1 MSLSSSTKR
10 PLRRSDSSSSY
21 WELIDSIC
29 ATIRYSPTLDTALA
43 AAAREIVSHFD
54 ADRCAIV
61 ILDERRA
68 STISHYLSS
77 DFDTMTSQQVVPID
91 YEITSKLAAECD
103 PAGVMELI
111 SNSEIFD
118 VLSCNDETLSDDW
131 QIAPLVAAPIALDS
145 EVIGAI
151 IAYGIKSRKR
161 SAQRNRL
168 IQYAA
173 FNLGLKVS
181 QARLQEESRNDSA
194 YETSRRETIAKK
206 IDSIVHSSL
215 HLDEILQVA
224 VEETG
229 RALNVSRV
237 YFRQRL
243 GNELP
248 VVAEYITEPRLSVHN
263 ISASIDDYVSS
274 YLLKTRR
281 PLIIDDVRGFLETHS
296 EIGTSPQIWQID
308 PINLSQIVYPIFT
321 GSQFWGAIAVGHT
334 DKPHQWTSSEVQIIE
349 AVAAQIEAVVNQNY
363 IVEEAKKAARREALI
378 SHLSHRI
385 NQTNRLDRIFQIVA
399 QELGQYLSTDKLCV
413 IEFDEDLSTATFEY
427 EYSNGE
433 VSRSGQMVGASA
445 FEYLVSLS
453 EDGFLSVNDVA
464 DDSHLLDCHD
474 QIIQLTGARSIILA
488 SPYYNGPPRFAI
500 LAIMAS
506 GTRIWESD
514 EVEVVRAAAEQVFTA
529 IERVDLFDQ
538 VSRGKYEWE
547 STFDAL
553 TDGIFIFDHRGTLR
567 RVNQAAAVYE
577 GVSMPDLLGRQCCSL
592 LQGIEGEECR
602 VLPVIETGRPVTFEL
617 VPGRLKRPMLVTISP
632 IANNKI
638 GDTDRK
644 RPHGAVCIVRDLSEL
659 RAAEAVAREQRNF
672 LVNLIEHASDALFTL
687 SPDGSFIWFNDQLIR
702 LSGYSREELKA
713 GDNRRFFGSRERLR
727 IVRRF
732 KRALAGEAQ
741 TFEMHGLSKNGDAK
755 WLLVTYTPVY
765 DEGKV
770 TSVLAIARDVTEE
783 KIARERSAQAEKL
796 RALGQLAS
804 GVAHNFNNILAA
816 ILGHAQLL
824 KRESKDEGTAARI
837 DIIERAALDGAQTV
851 KRIQGF
857 GHKSDGDGYRPVDL
871 NQLVLDSTTLTQT
884 RWRDDAQARGFS
896 YEVTFDHQPIP
907 LIKGSESE
915 LREVFVN
922 LIFNA
927 LDAMPKGGRLR
938 ISTRRNGPKA
948 QVRFTDSGIG
958 MSREVRQRIFEPFF
972 TTKGTAGTGLG
983 LAVSY
988 SIIERHGGQIDVHSI
1003 ARRGSTFIVSFPTL
1017 ADLTEKDNRTRDTGI
1032 GPVRILVIDDED
1044 MVRKAISDMLVS
1056 AGHFTDQ
1063 ASTGREAIEKMT
1075 SRRFDLVLTDLSMP
1089 ESDGW
1094 AVARELKER
1103 WPEIKIVMTTG
1114 YDISTETI
1122 RNHSGIVD
1130 EIILKPIHYDD
1141 LCAILSKLFS

>member
-1 MSLSSSTKR
+1 MSFSSSTKR
-10 PLRRSDSSSSY
+10 PLSKSDSSSSY

-29 ATIRYSPTLDTALA
+29 AAIRYSPTLDAALTVTAQ
-43 AAAREIVSHFD
+43 EIVSHFN
-54 ADRCAIV
+54 AERCAVV
-61 ILDERRA
+61 ILDKSRA
-68 STISHYLSS
+68 SIISHYHSS
-77 DFDTMTSQQVVPID
+77 DFDTITNEYLMRID
-91 YEITSKLAAECD
+91 YKITGKLADEGD
-103 PAGVMELI
+103 PSSVLNII
-111 SNSEIFD
+111 SNTD
-118 VLSCNDETLSDDW
+118 LLDTLSYNETAPDEW
-131 QIAPLVAAPIALDS
+131 PLAPLVAAPVAIDS
-145 EVIGAI
+145 EVTGAV
-151 IAYGIKSRKR
+151 IAYGVKNIKQ
-161 SAQRNRL
+161 SARLNRL

-173 FNLGLKVS
+173 FNLGLKLS
-181 QARLQEESRNDSA
+181 QARLQEESRANSA
-194 YETSRRETIAKK
+194 SEINRREAIARK
-206 IDSIVHSSL
+206 IDSVVHSSL
-215 HLDEILQVA
+215 DIDEILQVS
-224 VEETG
+224 VEEAG
-229 RALNVSRV
+229 RALGVSRA

-243 GNELP
+243 ASELP
-248 VVAEYITEPRLSVHN
+248 VVAEYVIDPHLSVRN
-263 ISASIDDYVSS
+263 ISASLDDYISS

-296 EIGTSPQIWQID
+296 DLETRPQAWQID
-308 PINLSQIVYPIFT
+308 PINLSQLVYPIFT
-321 GSQFWGAIAVGHT
+321 GNQFWGAISVCHT
-334 DKPHQWTSSEVQIIE
+334 EKPHQWTSSEVQVIE
-349 AVAAQIEAVVNQNY
+349 AVAMQIEAVVNHAY
-363 IVEEAKKAARREALI
+363 IVEEARRAARREALI
-378 SHLSHRI
+378 SHLSQLI

-399 QELGQYLSTDKLCV
+399 HELGEYLSTDKLCI
-413 IEFDEDLSTATFEY
+413 IEFDEDMSSATFEC
-427 EYSNGE
+427 EYSNGK
-433 VSRSGQMVGASA
+433 VSKSGDVISASV

-453 EDGFLSVNDVA
+453 EDGLLAADDVA
-464 DDSHLLDCHD
+464 ADPRFLDRGD
-474 QIIQLTGARSIILA
+474 QIIQLTGARSMIMS

-500 LAIMAS
+500 AAIMTW
-506 GTRIWESD
+506 GKRIWESD
-514 EVEVVRAAAEQVFTA
+514 EIEVVRAAAEQVFTA

-538 VSRGKYEWE
+538 VSRGKFEWE

-553 TDGIFIFDHRGTLR
+553 TDGIFIFDHRGILR
-567 RVNQAAAVYE
+567 RVNQAAAIYE
-577 GVSMPDLLGRQCCSL
+577 GVLIQDLLGRQCCSL

-638 GDTDRK
+638 GDADRK
-644 RPHGAVCIVRDLSEL
+644 RPYGAVCIVRDLSEL

-713 GDNRRFFGSRERLR
+713 GDNRRFFGSKERLR

-741 TFEMHGLSKNGDAK
+741 TFEMHGLAKNGEAK

-765 DEGKV
+765 DEGVV
-770 TSVLAIARDVTEE
+770 TSILAIARDVTEE

-824 KRESKDEGTAARI
+824 KRESKEENLAARI

-896 YEVTFDHQPIP
+896 YEVTFDPQLLP

-938 ISTRRNGPKA
+938 ISTRVNGTKA

-988 SIIERHGGQIDVHSI
+988 SIIERHRGQIDVHSI
-1003 ARRGSTFIVSFPTL
+1003 PRRGSTFIISFPTL
-1017 ADLTEKDNRTRDTGI
+1017 AGLTEKDNRARDTRV
-1032 GPVRILVIDDED
+1032 GPIRILVIDDED

-1063 ASTGREAIEKMT
+1063 ASTGREAIEKMA
-1075 SRRFDLVLTDLSMP
+1075 SRRFDMVFTDLSMP

-1094 AVARELKER
+1094 AVARELKNR
-1103 WPEIKIVMTTG
+1103 WPEVKVVMTTG
-1114 YDISTETI
+1114 YDISEETI
-1122 RNHSGIVD
+1122 ENDPGLID
-1130 EIILKPIHYDD
+1130 EIMLKPIHYDD
-1141 LCAILSKLFS
+1141 LCAVLSKMFS